1 MSLPLHILLVEDS
14 EDDAE
19 LLVIELERS
28 GYQLINKKIKSS
40 KDIFVEQNVNRVNSE
55 ISANF
60 LTSTSTEQWFL
71 THIQNLN
78 LAIQYL
84 SHAHCD
90 VVLLDLSLPDSQG
103 LDTVKRLQANTP
115 NIPVIVLTGMYDRK
129 LALQAVAGGAQ
140 DYLVKGQ
147 ISAPL
152 LERALQ
158 YAIERKKSEVHL
170 KLVLEQERE
179 LNQIK
184 LIHREKLA
192 NLGQLIASVAHEINN
207 PVTFISANLHFV
219 DEYVQD
225 LLNLIRIYQHH
236 SNFTAPN
243 VQDEIEAMDFNF
255 IQEDLPKMISAMRVG
270 AERIC
275 ELVLTLRNFS
285 RLEQAEMQSVNL
297 HEGIESSLLIL
308 RDRLKEK
315 SGHPAIEIIRDYGDL
330 PPVEG
335 YAGQLNQVFLNI
347 FSNSIDA
354 LREFNTNGSN
364 EVINNYSP
372 TITIQ
377 TRILDSDRVLISIKD
392 NGIGITDSV
401 KTEVFNPFFTTKAV
415 GEGTGLGL
423 SISHQ
428 IIVETHK
435 GQLECI
441 SAPGQGAEFRIEIPI
456 EQQGQKEEGSLNQKN
471 SPP

>member
-28 GYQLINKKIKSS
+28 GYQLINQKIKSTQ
-40 KDIFVEQNVNRVNSE
+40 DIFLGQKINRDNAE
-55 ISANF
+55 IKAKI
-60 LTSTSTEQWFL
+60 LTSNSTEQWFL
-71 THIQNLN
+71 THIQTLD

-103 LDTVKRLQANTP
+103 LDTVKRLQANIP

-158 YAIERKKSEVHL
+158 YAIERKKCEVHL
-170 KLVLEQERE
+170 KLALEQERE

-192 NLGQLIASVAHEINN
+192 NLGQLIANVAHEINN
-207 PVTFISANLHFV
+207 PVTFISANLHFI

-225 LLNLIRIYQHH
+225 LLGLIEIYQQY
-236 SNFTAPN
+236 SDVNNTSI
-243 VQDEIEAMDFNF
+243 QDEIEEIDLEFL
-255 IQEDLPKMISAMRVG
+255 QEDLPKMISSMRVG
-270 AERIC
+270 ADRIC

-285 RLEQAEMQSVNL
+285 RLEQPDMQLVNL

-315 SGHPAIEIIRDYGDL
+315 SGHPAIKIIRDYGDL
-330 PPVEG
+330 PQVEC
-335 YAGQLNQVFLNI
+335 YSGQINQVFLNI
-347 FSNSIDA
+347 LSNAIDA
-354 LREFNTNGSN
+354 LREFNANHSN

-377 TRILDSDRVLISIKD
+377 TRIVESDRVLISIKD
-392 NGIGITDSV
+392 NGTGITDSV
-401 KTEVFNPFFTTKAV
+401 KTELFNPFFTTKAV

-456 EQQGQKEEGSLNQKN
+456 EQQGQKEEGNLNEKN

>member
-1 MSLPLHILLVEDS
+1 
-14 EDDAE
+14 
-19 LLVIELERS
+19 
-28 GYQLINKKIKSS
+28 
-40 KDIFVEQNVNRVNSE
+40 
-55 ISANF
+55 
-60 LTSTSTEQWFL
+60 
-71 THIQNLN
+71 
-78 LAIQYL
+78 
-84 SHAHCD
+84 
-90 VVLLDLSLPDSQG
+90 
-103 LDTVKRLQANTP
+103 
-115 NIPVIVLTGMYDRK
+115 
-129 LALQAVAGGAQ
+129 
-140 DYLVKGQ
+140 
-147 ISAPL
+147 
-152 LERALQ
+152 
-158 YAIERKKSEVHL
+158 
-170 KLVLEQERE
+170 
-179 LNQIK
+179 
-184 LIHREKLA
+184 
-192 NLGQLIASVAHEINN
+192 
-207 PVTFISANLHFV
+207 
-219 DEYVQD
+219 
-225 LLNLIRIYQHH
+225 
-236 SNFTAPN
+236 
-243 VQDEIEAMDFNF
+243 
-255 IQEDLPKMISAMRVG
+255 
-270 AERIC
+270 
-275 ELVLTLRNFS
+275 
-285 RLEQAEMQSVNL
+285 MQSVNL

-441 SAPGQGAEFRIEIPI
+441 SAPGQGAEFRIKIPI
-456 EQQGQKEEGSLNQKN
+456 EQQGQEE
-471 SPP
+471 